1 MAHLQLVEGKGVTF
15 EQLEDFIKDCK
26 KTSGIPN
33 NAPIKVSQNGGGNS
47 PCTCIIAEED
57 GITLY
62 DWI

>member
-15 EQLEDFIKDCK
+15 EQLEDFVKECREK
-26 KTSGIPN
+26 GIPN
-33 NAPIKVSQNGGGNS
+33 NAPIQVAQDGGGNT

>member
-1 MAHLQLVEGKGVTF
+1 MAHLQLVEGQGVTF
-15 EQLEDFIKDCK
+15 EQLEDFVKECRNR
-26 KTSGIPN
+26 GIPD
-33 NAPIKVSQNGGGNS
+33 NAPVKVAQDGGGNS

>member
-1 MAHLQLVEGKGVTF
+1 MAHLQLVEGKGITF
-15 EQLEDFIKDCK
+15 EQLKDFVNECDKRF
-26 KTSGIPN
+26 IPN
-33 NAPIKVSQNGGGNS
+33 NAPIKVAQDGGGNS

>member
-15 EQLEDFIKDCK
+15 KQLEDFVKECHNRD
-26 KTSGIPN
+26 IPD
-33 NAPIKVSQNGGGNS
+33 NAPIKVAQDGGGNS

>member
-1 MAHLQLVEGKGVTF
+1 MAHLQLVEGKGVTLD
-15 EQLEDFIKDCK
+15 QLDEFIEECR
-26 KTSGIPN
+26 TRYIPGN
-33 NAPIKVSQNGGGNS
+33 TPIKVAQDGGGNS